1 METQRTFIILKPD
14 CVLRGLVGKIMQKF
28 EDKNLKI
35 VAMKMI
41 QLNDEIL
48 AEHYAHH
55 KDKEFYPKL
64 TDFMKLSPVIIVVL
78 EGENAVE
85 TVRNMAGKTDG
96 SEAGTIRNEF
106 SPNEIQENIL
116 HASDA
121 LETAEAEIERFF
133 RPEEICSYENSCEK
147 LKFSKA

>member
-1 METQRTFIILKPD
+1 MGTQRTFVILKPD
-14 CVLRGLVGKIMQKF
+14 CVLRGLVGKVLQKF
-28 EDKNLKI
+28 EDRGLKI

-41 QLNDEIL
+41 QLDDKIL

-55 KDKEFYPKL
+55 KDKKFYPKL
-64 TDFMKLSPVIIVVL
+64 TDFMKLSPVITVVL
-78 EGENAVE
+78 EGENAVD
-85 TVRNMAGKTDG
+85 TVRNIAGKTDG

-121 LETAEAEIERFF
+121 LETAKTEIERFF
-133 RPEEICSYENSCEK
+133 RPGEISSYDNSCEK
-147 LKFSKA
+147 LKFSRV